1 MDGASYK
8 PQRRFHTTFNRS
20 GEAPI
25 SLRSAASSM
34 SPAVMAQES
43 SKESSDEDEMRLPSP
58 ARNDEASVRGPQIV
72 QEDDDDDDGGLEA
85 ELERELG
92 RTMEED
98 DQEEGGGVPLPQ
110 YVAESSS
117 ESEEE

>member
-8 PQRRFHTTFNRS
+8 PRRFHPTFNR
-20 GEAPI
+20 GDKAPR
-25 SLRSAASSM
+25 SLRSAASSV
-34 SPAVMAQES
+34 SPAVNAQES
-43 SKESSDEDEMRLPSP
+43 SEESSDEDEVNLPSP
-58 ARNDEASVRGPQIV
+58 AQNGEASARGPQVV
-72 QEDDDDDDGGLEA
+72 QEEDDDDDDGGLEA

-92 RTMEED
+92 SMMEVDGE
-98 DQEEGGGVPLPQ
+98 EEGGGVLVSQ